1 MKVTIELSEER
12 ATTLRETARRIGVT
26 LEELASAALSD
37 ALDHSKE
44 DFLEAAKKYVLE
56 KNEELYRR
64 LAQGPR

>member
-26 LEELASAALSD
+26 PEALATAALSD

-44 DFLEAAKKYVLE
+44 DFLKAAEYVLK

-64 LAQGPR
+64 LS

>member
-26 LEELASAALSD
+26 LEELAGAALSD

-44 DFLEAAKKYVLE
+44 DFLEAAEYVLK
-56 KNEELYRR
+56 KNEQLFRR